1 MAAKGKGQMLRPTS
15 GFPTE
20 VTPQS
25 EGLGA
30 SAVIVPAPA
39 PELPLPKA
47 PSAKVQL
54 PAADAP
60 LDEIEKAADA
70 IIAEA
75 NLQLR
80 AAETRASI
88 EWVNSVVAPLR
99 LVWETDAHKQAIDP
113 STGKAYRGVRKWAAD
128 RGISKSHFYRL
139 INEVPVRE
147 ALGETYTGPIP
158 SREAEFGARLL
169 RANNA
174 EAVRR
179 VWAHAAEHGD
189 PKLKNLEAAAKVLDY
204 QISNRKEEGEE
215 GGALSNQAKAILSL
229 ALPAKKAWNEDEVR
243 AAAASNLAGTR
254 ESIAQLDRF
263 RAVLV
268 SVLPDRE

>member
-30 SAVIVPAPA
+30 STVIVPAPA

-47 PSAKVQL
+47 PSTKVQL

-139 INEVPVRE
+139 INEVPLRE

-215 GGALSNQAKAILSL
+215 GGAISNQAKAILSL